1 MSLRVAVIGAG
12 PAGGLIA
19 GLLAREGHRV
29 TLGDRRDRAAMEAN
43 EDRSIQLSVSPRGM
57 GALSAAGLDDSMKT
71 RSIPLAGR
79 VFHRPDSSLLSL
91 LPTDPSWKNFS
102 TDRGELTGTIL
113 DWAAAASGLELRLG
127 WQCIDLVRRARQVV
141 WRDPDGGLKT
151 EAFDLVIG
159 ADGAASTVRASL
171 VRSPTI
177 DFAKRISPWGYAELK
192 MQPQAGPEG
201 APTAPFA
208 PDAIHIWPRGEFFMV
223 AFPAGDQ
230 SYRATLVMRHSQLD
244 ALRNSGETQAYL
256 SRALPDV
263 VDTLADP
270 AVELNPDRLIPI
282 PIVRCGRWD
291 DGGFTVILGDAAHAT
306 APFMGQGVNI
316 ALEDAARLAGHLRG
330 IASAD
335 DLGPALEAFSA
346 ERVPEGIACCDL
358 SESAANLLLNLPPD
372 DTDPDAGPLNGLN
385 FKGAGYSE
393 VAPLMLPGWQPQV
406 YADTFPSLHRG
417 PLPVDPS
424 RLTEI
429 SVAEGDTVIAVD
441 DPSEALFI
449 LRQGQ
454 LRVDLPQESLRLTAP
469 AIVGEMGWFG
479 SRRRTAAVVAETPC
493 KLDRLAFADLEALCR
508 ENPAGALPLVRQISD
523 LAVERLT
530 SRFHRAARYVL
541 LLAGDQARA
550 ALLDFAG
557 QHREDLGGLLL
568 ATDAVTAG
576 VLEAD
581 AGLQV
586 ARRLQSPA
594 SAGAGAGAGA
604 GGLERWL
611 ELAETG
617 QLAAAL
623 VFGEPEPAFRPM
635 LQALEA
641 RAIPVHRD
649 PADLAGVVPAD

>member
-1 MSLRVAVIGAG
+1 M
-12 PAGGLIA
+12 
-19 GLLAREGHRV
+19 
-29 TLGDRRDRAAMEAN
+29 
-43 EDRSIQLSVSPRGM
+43 
-57 GALSAAGLDDSMKT
+57 
-71 RSIPLAGR
+71 
-79 VFHRPDSSLLSL
+79 
-91 LPTDPSWKNFS
+91 
-102 TDRGELTGTIL
+102 
-113 DWAAAASGLELRLG
+113 
-127 WQCIDLVRRARQVV
+127 
-141 WRDPDGGLKT
+141 
-151 EAFDLVIG
+151 
-159 ADGAASTVRASL
+159 
-171 VRSPTI
+171 
-177 DFAKRISPWGYAELK
+177 
-192 MQPQAGPEG
+192 
-201 APTAPFA
+201 
-208 PDAIHIWPRGEFFMV
+208 
-223 AFPAGDQ
+223 
-230 SYRATLVMRHSQLD
+230 
-244 ALRNSGETQAYL
+244 
-256 SRALPDV
+256 
-263 VDTLADP
+263 
-270 AVELNPDRLIPI
+270 
-282 PIVRCGRWD
+282 
-291 DGGFTVILGDAAHAT
+291 
-306 APFMGQGVNI
+306 
-316 ALEDAARLAGHLRG
+316 
-330 IASAD
+330 
-335 DLGPALEAFSA
+335 EAFSA

-424 RLTEI
+424 CLTEI

-541 LLAGDQARA
+541 LVAGDQARA

-586 ARRLQSPA
+586 ARRLQSPT